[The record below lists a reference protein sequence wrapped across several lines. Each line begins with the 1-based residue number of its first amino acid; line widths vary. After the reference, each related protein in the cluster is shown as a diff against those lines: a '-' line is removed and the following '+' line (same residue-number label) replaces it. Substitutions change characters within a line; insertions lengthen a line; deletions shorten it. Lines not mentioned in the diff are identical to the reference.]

1 MEEKKEK
8 KKFKFSF
15 NINIPFHVIAVICIC
30 VFCIGISPKTLQ
42 NDTYYAVPIG
52 EYIAQN
58 GISDLTQ
65 DPFSWHN
72 LSYVY
77 PHWLYDFF
85 IFLVYNAGGFLG
97 VYISTMVLSSI
108 LGIMIY
114 ALANKKSKN
123 KWISLAVT
131 IWALYMMRDFIAA
144 RAYSITFILFVLEV
158 FSIEKLLETKK
169 KIYGIILF
177 LIPLLLANVHSAV
190 FPFYY
195 ILYLPYL
202 AEAMWI
208 FIEEVNFPMLLYGDY
223 VEIKYNITKN
233 EEKKAQL
240 KERIEKIKIAREK
253 EARDREEKR
262 NNPKKLV
269 ITYNSTILL
278 LIAIMVASLLMG
290 FINPAG
296 NNAFTYLY
304 KTFKGNTT
312 DCINE
317 HLPMTLMNFK
327 PFALALIAMVMV
339 LVFSDVKVKMPDL
352 FMLAGLIYMSF
363 VSRRQ
368 VALFAV
374 ICMPILAGYFA
385 DFVRSI
391 NSYEKL
397 SNSLEKFACTLSGAL
412 IVVCCFTLYTT
423 NQLKERKNQPYVNGN
438 DYPVEAS
445 TWILDNLDVNKIHLY
460 NEYNYGSYLIFRGI
474 PVFIDSRADLYAPE
488 FNEDKENGIEGRDIF
503 MDVMNI
509 DDFKYD
515 YKEAFENY
523 GVTHVILY
531 SGSKLSYVLEKDSN
545 YKMLYNEGNFK
556 IFERLNKP
564 KESEKVDEVSKT
576 QDS

>member
-8 KKFKFSF
+8 KKIKFSF
-15 NINIPFHVIAVICIC
+15 SINIPFHVIAVICIC

-58 GISDLTQ
+58 GISDLTH

-296 NNAFTYLY
+296 NNAFTYQSQDAR
-304 KTFKGNTT
+304 F
-312 DCINE
+312 
-317 HLPMTLMNFK
+317 
-327 PFALALIAMVMV
+327 
-339 LVFSDVKVKMPDL
+339 
-352 FMLAGLIYMSF
+352 IY
-363 VSRRQ
+363 
-368 VALFAV
+368 ACGTNIHV
-374 ICMPILAGYFA
+374 ICIKKTSSTFCCNMYAY
-385 DFVRSI
+385 
-391 NSYEKL
+391 L
-397 SNSLEKFACTLSGAL
+397 S
-412 IVVCCFTLYTT
+412 
-423 NQLKERKNQPYVNGN
+423 
-438 DYPVEAS
+438 
-445 TWILDNLDVNKIHLY
+445 WILCGFC
-460 NEYNYGSYLIFRGI
+460 E
-474 PVFIDSRADLYAPE
+474 
-488 FNEDKENGIEGRDIF
+488 
-503 MDVMNI
+503 
-509 DDFKYD
+509 KY
-515 YKEAFENY
+515 
-523 GVTHVILY
+523 
-531 SGSKLSYVLEKDSN
+531 
-545 YKMLYNEGNFK
+545 
-556 IFERLNKP
+556 
-564 KESEKVDEVSKT
+564 
-576 QDS
+576 